1 MSLSFKNNTFII
13 FTGFIL
19 LSIALRF
26 LSFQYSVID
35 HDESTYLVI
44 AQEILDGKT
53 LYVDVWDI
61 KPPGIF
67 LLFAALLKVFGH
79 SIWVIRLVAAIV
91 IGLTA
96 GFLFLS
102 LKRWGIKQKYALFA
116 GVSSVL
122 LCAVHKW
129 NFAANTEIFFLLFTA
144 IGLFFFSGKK
154 RPLNFFLSG
163 LFIGLG
169 FVIKYVVLFD
179 IAAFWLF
186 YLLFFRKEHK
196 IKLLLQN
203 SIAMGLGFIIPYV
216 SVILYYYFGPN
227 FEAFRFVSFVVP
239 RNYANSFDS
248 IKAVLFFLEF
258 HLIYAPFV
266 FLFILALWKGKNRK
280 IVYFSLIWYV
290 LVWMIVL
297 LPGKFFHHYYF
308 QLLLPLAFMLPEA
321 FNNDTKVQYYLLKQ
335 KKYIIG
341 LFILLYLSWN
351 IAFQYQSFVKKK
363 DYRREVAKYLNEHL
377 QENETIY
384 CNYSS
389 IIYFL
394 CSTSPPQKYIHP
406 SLLTK
411 QEHIEAIAVDVE
423 EEMRRIV
430 QAEVDYMVIQGNPH
444 SIIAKQIAERYSLQ
458 QIIAD
463 EVKIYLRKK

>member
-1 MSLSFKNNTFII
+1 VNLTFKNNAFII

-44 AQEILDGKT
+44 AQETLDGKT
-53 LYVDVWDI
+53 LYVDVWDV

-79 SIWVIRLVAAIV
+79 SICMIRLVAAV
-91 IGLTA
+91 FIGLTA

-102 LKRWGIKQKYALFA
+102 LKRWGIKQKHALFA
-116 GVSSVL
+116 GFSYIL
-122 LCAVHKW
+122 FCAVHKW

-154 RPLNFFLSG
+154 RPANFFLSG

-186 YLLFFRKEHK
+186 YVLFFRKEHN
-196 IKLLLQN
+196 IKQLLQN
-203 SIAMGLGFIIPYV
+203 SLAMGLGFIIPYL
-216 SVILYYYFGPN
+216 SVFLYYYLGSN
-227 FEAFRFVSFVVP
+227 FDTFAFVSFVVP

-290 LVWMIVL
+290 FVWFIVL
-297 LPGKFFHHYYF
+297 IPGKFFHHYYF
-308 QLLLPLAFMLPEA
+308 QLLLPLAFLLPEA
-321 FNNDTKVQYYLLKQ
+321 FNNDTKVQHFLLKQ
-335 KKYIIG
+335 KKYILG
-341 LFILLYLSWN
+341 VFILLYLSWN

-394 CSTSPPQKYIHP
+394 TSTSTPQKYIHP

-430 QAEVDYMVIQGNPH
+430 QAEPDYMVIQGAPH
-444 SIIAKQIAERYSLQ
+444 PIIAKQIAERYLLQ

-463 EVKIYLRKK
+463 EVKIYLRKE

>member
-1 MSLSFKNNTFII
+1 
-13 FTGFIL
+13 
-19 LSIALRF
+19 
-26 LSFQYSVID
+26 
-35 HDESTYLVI
+35 
-44 AQEILDGKT
+44 
-53 LYVDVWDI
+53 
-61 KPPGIF
+61 
-67 LLFAALLKVFGH
+67 
-79 SIWVIRLVAAIV
+79 
-91 IGLTA
+91 
-96 GFLFLS
+96 
-102 LKRWGIKQKYALFA
+102 
-116 GVSSVL
+116 
-122 LCAVHKW
+122 
-129 NFAANTEIFFLLFTA
+129 
-144 IGLFFFSGKK
+144 
-154 RPLNFFLSG
+154 
-163 LFIGLG
+163 
-169 FVIKYVVLFD
+169 
-179 IAAFWLF
+179 
-186 YLLFFRKEHK
+186 
-196 IKLLLQN
+196 
-203 SIAMGLGFIIPYV
+203 
-216 SVILYYYFGPN
+216 
-227 FEAFRFVSFVVP
+227 
-239 RNYANSFDS
+239 
-248 IKAVLFFLEF
+248 
-258 HLIYAPFV
+258 
-266 FLFILALWKGKNRK
+266 LFILALWKGKNRK

-377 QENETIY
+377 QENESIY

-444 SIIAKQIAERYSLQ
+444 PIIAKQIAERYSLQ

>member
-1 MSLSFKNNTFII
+1 VNLIFKNNAFII

-53 LYVDVWDI
+53 LYVDVWDT

-67 LLFAALLKVFGH
+67 LLFAAFIKFFGH
-79 SIWVIRLVAAIV
+79 SIWVIRLVAAIF

-96 GFLFLS
+96 AFLFLS
-102 LKRWGIKQKYALFA
+102 LKRWGTKQKYALFA
-116 GVSSVL
+116 AVSYVL
-122 LCAVHKW
+122 LCTVHKW
-129 NFAANTEIFFLLFTA
+129 NFAANTEISFLLFTSIA
-144 IGLFFFSGKK
+144 LFFFSGKK
-154 RPLNFFLSG
+154 CPANFFLSG

-179 IAAFWLF
+179 IAAFWIF
-186 YLLFFRKEHK
+186 YVFFFSKEHK
-196 IKLLLQN
+196 LNQILRN
-203 SIAMGLGFIIPYV
+203 SIAMGIAFVIPYV
-216 SVILYYYFGPN
+216 CLFLYYYLGPN
-227 FEAFRFVSFVVP
+227 FDAFVFVSFVVP
-239 RNYANSFDS
+239 QNYANSFDIIQS
-248 IKAVLFFLEF
+248 ALFVLEF

-266 FLFILALWKGKNRK
+266 FLFILALWKRKNRK
-280 IVYFSLIWYV
+280 IVHFSLIWYV
-290 LVWMIVL
+290 FVWLIVL

-308 QLLLPLAFMLPEA
+308 QLLLPLAFLLPEA
-321 FNNDTKVQYYLLKQ
+321 FNNDTKVQRFLLKQ
-335 KKYIIG
+335 KK
-341 LFILLYLSWN
+341 FILGFFIILYLSWN
-351 IAFQYQSFVKKK
+351 IAFQYQSFLKKQ
-363 DYRREVAKYLNEHL
+363 DHRREVAKYLNEIL
-377 QENETIY
+377 QEKETIY

-394 CSTSPPQKYIHP
+394 TSTSPPQKYIHP
-406 SLLTK
+406 TLLTK

-430 QAEVDYMVIQGNPH
+430 QAEPDYMVIQGTPH
-444 SIIAKQIAERYSLQ
+444 PIIAKQIAERYLLQ